1 TGYNSTKTIL
11 QNKDVEVAVLEVA
24 RGGLIRKG
32 LAYDV
37 ADVAVITNIT
47 EDHLG
52 IDDVNDIEQLAFVKA
67 LVGEA
72 VKEDG
77 YVVVN
82 ADENW
87 IKNIVSRIKAKK
99 NIIDKDR
106 DNPLIEENIKSGGIT
121 INVKDDIL
129 TVMNNKREEK

>member
-1 TGYNSTKTIL
+1 MLYWRL
-11 QNKDVEVAVLEVA
+11 LE
-24 RGGLIRKG
+24 GDSIRKG

-77 YVVVN
+77 YVVIN
-82 ADENW
+82 ADDNW
-87 IKNIVSRIKAKK
+87 SKNILSRFKAKK
-99 NIIDKDR
+99 IFFLKIVIIR
-106 DNPLIEENIKSGGIT
+106 
-121 INVKDDIL
+121 
-129 TVMNNKREEK
+129 